1 MPRRSAQGF
10 MKSFKE
16 LLAERQALAERERGV
31 IASLNSLLSRMG
43 YKVVAASSNH
53 AQGGVQRGRR
63 RGPGR
68 PRKTTL
74 QGGGMPGQVRR
85 RGRPPKSA
93 S

>member
-10 MKSFKE
+10 IKSFKE
-16 LLAERQALAERERGV
+16 LLDERQALAERERGV

-43 YKVVAASSNH
+43 YKVVAAASNH
-53 AQGGVQRGRR
+53 APTGPKRGR

-74 QGGGMPGQVRR
+74 QRPDMPGQGRR
-85 RGRPPKSA
+85 RGRPPKTA

>member
-1 MPRRSAQGF
+1 MPRRSARGF

-16 LLAERQALAERERGV
+16 LLDERQALAERERGV
-31 IASLNSLLSRMG
+31 IASLNNLLSRMG

-53 AQGGVQRGRR
+53 AQGGVRRGR

-74 QGGGMPGQVRR
+74 QGGGMPGQVRK

>member
-1 MPRRSAQGF
+1 MPRRSTQGL

-16 LLAERQALAERERGV
+16 LLDERQALVERERGV
-31 IASLNSLLSRMG
+31 IASLNNLLSRMG
-43 YKVVAASSNH
+43 YKVVATSSNH
-53 AQGGVQRGRR
+53 ASGGPRRGR

-74 QGGGMPGQVRR
+74 QRAGVPGQVRR
-85 RGRPPKSA
+85 RGRPPKTA